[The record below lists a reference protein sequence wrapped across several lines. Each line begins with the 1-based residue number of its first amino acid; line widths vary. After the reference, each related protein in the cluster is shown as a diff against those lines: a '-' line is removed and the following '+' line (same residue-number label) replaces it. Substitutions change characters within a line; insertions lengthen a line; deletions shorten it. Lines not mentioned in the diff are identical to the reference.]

1 MDCRSRLNGRMTPCP
16 ACVLGTGLL
25 LALLGVS
32 APAQDKA
39 TTVYEHVDAQGN
51 VTFSSEPMKAGPGE
65 KLETIKIQPSVSE
78 AERAAAE
85 ERLRELQRAAASLG
99 EPEVGAGAGETD
111 SVDQAQED
119 LRRAREALEEAKE
132 KTVDDWQYLVRGGR
146 VLKQS
151 YLDRV
156 EAAEQ
161 KVEAAQ
167 EALRQARRDAP

>member
-1 MDCRSRLNGRMTPCP
+1 MDCGLRLNRWKTPCK
-16 ACVLGTGLL
+16 ACLLGSGLL

-32 APAQDKA
+32 APAQEKA

-65 KLETIKIQPSVSE
+65 KLETIEIEPSVSE

-85 ERLRELQRAAASLG
+85 ERFRELQRAAESLG
-99 EPEVGAGAGETD
+99 EPEVDAGAREAD
-111 SVDQAQED
+111 PVDRAQED
-119 LRRAREALEEAKE
+119 LQRAQAELEEARE
-132 KTVDDWQYLVRGGR
+132 KTLDDWQYLVSGGR

-161 KVEAAQ
+161 KVDAAR